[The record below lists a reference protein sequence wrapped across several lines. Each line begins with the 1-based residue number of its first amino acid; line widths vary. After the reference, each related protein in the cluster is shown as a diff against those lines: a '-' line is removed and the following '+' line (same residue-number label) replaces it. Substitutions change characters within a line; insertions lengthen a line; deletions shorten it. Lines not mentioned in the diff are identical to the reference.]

1 LILSSRFTK
10 LDLFSYGLFFPT
22 LVIHIIYLMI
32 KSRLVRPA
40 GFIEPCIPVLET
52 KPPIGDQWVHE
63 IKCDGYRLQVH
74 RNGERVRIFTRRG
87 FDWTDRFPVIA
98 SAALTLKADRFVLD
112 GEGVLTDAAGV
123 SQFDQLH
130 GHRRYTAAFLQAFDV
145 LSLDG
150 DDLRRLP
157 LLERKAKLAA
167 LLADSFAGI
176 VNDGYVK
183 ALGAVVLAK
192 ACQLGLE
199 GIVSKKIDAPYR
211 SGRSG
216 DWIKVRNPEG
226 HAAKRF
232 ADRALK

>member
-1 LILSSRFTK
+1 VLLTCHAT
-10 LDLFSYGLFFPT
+10 FPISDI
-22 LVIHIIYLMI
+22 VISMI

-40 GFIEPCIPVLET
+40 GFIEPCIPVLAD
-52 KPPIGDQWVHE
+52 KPPTGEQWVHE
-63 IKCDGYRLQVH
+63 IKYDGYRLQVH

-98 SAALTLKADRFVLD
+98 STALTLKAKAFILD
-112 GEGVLTDAAGV
+112 GEGVVTDAAGV
-123 SQFDQLH
+123 TQFDQLH
-130 GHRRYTAAFLQAFDV
+130 GHRRYTSAFLQAFDL
-145 LSLDG
+145 LSIEG

-157 LLERKAKLAA
+157 LFDRKV
-167 LLADSFAGI
+167 LLDGLLMGSYSGI
-176 VNDGYVK
+176 VNDGHVK

-211 SGRSG
+211 SGKSG

-232 ADRALK
+232 ER